1 MTASVSSRDVQVGRD
16 FPAKGDVRALPRD
29 DFDRPVW
36 CVFGMPVDLIDL
48 GAAAAAVEA
57 AMRDRRRLAFITP
70 NVHWL
75 VRFLR
80 DPEARRQTID
90 ADMSF
95 IDGAPLAAL
104 ARLLGARVP
113 GRVAGSDLFEA
124 LRARPGLSGRRRRIF
139 FFGGEE
145 GAAAKAAAAL
155 ALDRGGL
162 EPAGWL
168 NPGFGDVESMSGET
182 TIETVNQAEADMVV
196 VSVSAAK
203 GQAWIARNQHR
214 LNAPVVA
221 NLGAVVNFTAGTV
234 RRAPESWRRFGFEW
248 LWRIREEPAL
258 WRRYATDGATLLAFA
273 ARRLPGQL
281 LAMRAARRSGA
292 RADAM
297 VIREPGATV
306 VRLSGDLLAP
316 DLAVVRR
323 AFREAAA
330 SDAPA
335 VRLDFAAVGRF
346 DGAFMGLVLM
356 LEKHARRRGARLE
369 TAFLSRAA
377 RAVFRSNAMNYPC
390 SAGRSAGGG
399 ATAEAA
405 VSA

>member
-1 MTASVSSRDVQVGRD
+1 MTASVSSQNVRAGQD
-16 FPAKGDVRALPRD
+16 FPATGEVRVLPRD

-36 CVFGMPVDLIDL
+36 CLLGMPVDLVDL
-48 GAAAAAVEA
+48 GAAVAAVEA

-70 NVHWL
+70 NAHWL

-80 DPEARRQTID
+80 DPEARLQTID
-90 ADMSF
+90 ADMSV
-95 IDGAPLAAL
+95 IDGAPLVAL

-124 LRARPGLSGRRRRIF
+124 LRARSSLTGRRRRVF

-155 ALDRGGL
+155 AAERGGL

-182 TIETVNQAEADMVV
+182 TIETINQAEADMIV

-214 LNAPVVA
+214 LAAPVVA

-234 RRAPESWRRFGFEW
+234 RRAPPLWRRLGLEW
-248 LWRIREEPAL
+248 LWRIGQEPAL
-258 WRRYATDGATLLAFA
+258 WRRYARDGAALLALLV
-273 ARRLPGQL
+273 RRLPGQYFF
-281 LAMRAARRSGA
+281 RSPRRGPAGA
-292 RADAM
+292 RTVHA
-297 VIREPGATV
+297 PGVTV
-306 VRLSGDLLAP
+306 VSLSGDLLAP
-316 DLAVVRR
+316 DLAPVRR

-330 SDAPA
+330 SDAPTI
-335 VRLDFAAVGRF
+335 RLDFAAVGRF
-346 DGAFMGLVLM
+346 DRAFLGLVLM

-369 TAFLSRAA
+369 TASLSRAG
-377 RAVFRSNAMNYPC
+377 RAVFRSNAMDYPY
-390 SAGRSAGGG
+390 SAREGARPEAPARAASA
-399 ATAEAA
+399 
-405 VSA
+405 